1 MLKGLLFDWDGT
13 LCDSLPVCVGAFRMT
28 IQRYTGVE
36 LSTEEIMDHFGMNE
50 KGILELKLKDRP
62 EIWAEALE
70 DYNANYRKL
79 HEKVR
84 APFPGL
90 KELIADM
97 RSKGV
102 IVGLITGKGEVSC
115 GISLEMT
122 GLTDAFDF
130 VRTGSDKCLNK
141 VESIKIFLDKFSLAP
156 EDVYYVGDAASDV
169 SQAKEAG
176 VHSIAVTW
184 NCIVDKEGIE
194 REKPEAVFKEVSEF
208 NKYLN
213 GLLK

>member
-28 IQRYTGVE
+28 IQRYTGKE
-36 LSTEEIMDHFGMNE
+36 LTTEEIMDHFGMNE
-50 KGILELKLKDRP
+50 KGILELKMADRP

-97 RSKGV
+97 RKKGV
-102 IVGLITGKGEVSC
+102 IVGLITGKGETSC
-115 GISLEMT
+115 AISLEMT

-141 VESIKIFLDKFSLAP
+141 VESIEIFLNKFSLAP

-169 SQAKEAG
+169 AQAKAAG
-176 VHSIAVTW
+176 VHSVAVTW
-184 NCIVDKEGIE
+184 NCIVDREGIE
-194 REKPEAVFKEVSEF
+194 REKPEAVFQEVSEF

-213 GLLK
+213 GLLQ

>member
-28 IQRYTGVE
+28 IQRYTGKE
-36 LSTEEIMDHFGMNE
+36 LTTEEIMDHFGMNE
-50 KGILELKLKDRP
+50 KGILELKMADRP

-97 RSKGV
+97 RKKGV
-102 IVGLITGKGEVSC
+102 IVGLITGKGETSC
-115 GISLEMT
+115 AISLEMT

-141 VESIKIFLDKFSLAP
+141 VESIEIFLNKFSLAP

-169 SQAKEAG
+169 AQAKAAG
-176 VHSIAVTW
+176 VHSVAVTW
-184 NCIVDKEGIE
+184 NCIVDREGLE
-194 REKPEAVFKEVSEF
+194 REKPEAVFQEVSEF

>member
-1 MLKGLLFDWDGT
+1 MLRGLLFDWDGT

-28 IQRYTGVE
+28 IQRYTGKE

-50 KGILELKLKDRP
+50 KGILELKMKDRP

-70 DYNANYRKL
+70 DYNANYRLL

-90 KELIADM
+90 KELISDM
-97 RSKGV
+97 RGKGV
-102 IVGLITGKGEVSC
+102 LVGLITGKGETSC
-115 GISLEMT
+115 AISLEMT
-122 GLTDAFDF
+122 GLKGAFDF

-141 VESIKIFLDKFSLAP
+141 VENIGIFLKKFSLDP
-156 EDVYYVGDAASDV
+156 KDVYYVGDAASDV
-169 SQAKEAG
+169 AQAKEAG
-176 VHSIAVTW
+176 VHSVAVTW
-184 NCIVDKEGIE
+184 NCIVDREGIE
-194 REKPEAVFKEVSEF
+194 REKPEAVFGQVSEL

>member
-28 IQRYTGVE
+28 IQRYTGKE
-36 LSTEEIMDHFGMNE
+36 LTTEEIMDHFGMNE
-50 KGILELKLKDRP
+50 KGILELKMADRP

-70 DYNANYRKL
+70 DYNVNYRKL

-102 IVGLITGKGEVSC
+102 IVGLITGKGETSC
-115 GISLEMT
+115 AISLEMT

-141 VESIKIFLDKFSLAP
+141 VESIEIFLNKFSLAP

-169 SQAKEAG
+169 AQAKAAG
-176 VHSIAVTW
+176 VHSVAVTW
-184 NCIVDKEGIE
+184 NCIVDREGIE
-194 REKPEAVFKEVSEF
+194 REKPEAVFQEVSEF

-213 GLLK
+213 GLLQ

>member
-28 IQRYTGVE
+28 IQRYTGKE

-50 KGILELKLKDRP
+50 KGILELKMKDRP

-97 RSKGV
+97 RKKGV

-115 GISLEMT
+115 AISLEMT
-122 GLTDAFDF
+122 DLTDAFDF
-130 VRTGSDKCLNK
+130 IRTGSDKCLNK
-141 VESIKIFLDKFSLAP
+141 VESIGIFLKKFSLAP

-169 SQAKEAG
+169 TQAKEAG

-184 NCIVDKEGIE
+184 NCIVDREGIK
-194 REKPEAVFKEVSEF
+194 REKPEAVFEEVSEF

>member
-28 IQRYTGVE
+28 IQRYTGKE
-36 LSTEEIMDHFGMNE
+36 LTTEEIMDHFGMNE
-50 KGILELKLKDRP
+50 KGILELKMADRP

-97 RSKGV
+97 RKKGV
-102 IVGLITGKGEVSC
+102 IVGLITGKGETSC
-115 GISLEMT
+115 AISLEMT

-141 VESIKIFLDKFSLAP
+141 VESIEIFLNKFSLAP

-169 SQAKEAG
+169 AQAKAAG
-176 VHSIAVTW
+176 VHSVAVTW
-184 NCIVDKEGIE
+184 NCIVDREGIE
-194 REKPEAVFKEVSEF
+194 REKPEAVFQEVSEF

>member
-28 IQRYTGVE
+28 IQRYTGKE
-36 LSTEEIMDHFGMNE
+36 LTTEEIMDHFGMNE
-50 KGILELKLKDRP
+50 KGILELKMADRP

-70 DYNANYRKL
+70 DYNVNYRKL

-102 IVGLITGKGEVSC
+102 IVGLITGKGETSC
-115 GISLEMT
+115 AISLEMT

-141 VESIKIFLDKFSLAP
+141 VESIEIFLNKFSLAP

-169 SQAKEAG
+169 AQAKAAG
-176 VHSIAVTW
+176 VHSVAVTW
-184 NCIVDKEGIE
+184 NSIVDREGIE
-194 REKPEAVFKEVSEF
+194 REKPEAVFQEVSEF

-213 GLLK
+213 GLLQ